1 MNAIVKTLTEEA
13 KKLTPEERIELVDE
27 ILVGIEADPA
37 IDRQWV
43 EEAQRRYSAYLRGEQ
58 KAVELE
64 EILAKYGRK

>member
-1 MNAIVKTLTEEA
+1 MNAIVKSLVDEA
-13 KKLTPEERIELVDE
+13 RKLTPDERIELVDE
-27 ILVGIEADPA
+27 ILVGLEADPT
-37 IDRQWV
+37 IERQWV